1 MAIDRLSMSGR
12 GVGLTGG
19 GGHLGSAMALALAD
33 AGATVVIIGRTLEPL
48 EVVAEAAAH
57 SDGEVMPLQADA
69 FDADTVGTVL
79 DLLAQRGRDLEG
91 WVNNAY
97 SGGMAQLDEL
107 DEQSVSGDLRSGL
120 ADPIRATAR
129 VGKYMTARGRGSI
142 VNVASM
148 YGVVAPHPDIYRDD
162 EDMHNPAIY
171 GAAKAGLIQ
180 FTRYAAVHWARSG
193 VRVNALVPG
202 AFPAPS
208 VTERERFISRLEQQI
223 PMGRVGRPDELGWA
237 AVFLLSDASSY
248 MTGQSL
254 VIDGGWTAW

>member
-1 MAIDRLSMSGR
+1 MATDRLSMSGR

-48 EVVAEAAAH
+48 EVVVEAAAQ
-57 SDGEVMPLQADA
+57 SEGEVMPLQADA
-69 FDADTVGTVL
+69 FHPDTVRAVL
-79 DLLAQRGRDLEG
+79 DLLEPRGRDLQG

-97 SGGMAQLDEL
+97 SGGMSQLDEL
-107 DEQSVSGDLRSGL
+107 DEPSVSADLRSGL
-120 ADPIRATAR
+120 AEPIAATAR

-148 YGVVAPHPDIYRDD
+148 YGMVAPHPEVYRLD
-162 EDMHNPAIY
+162 EDMHSPAVY

-180 FTRYAAVHWARSG
+180 FTRYAAVHLAASG

-202 AFPAPS
+202 AFPPPS

-223 PMGRVGRPDELGWA
+223 PMGRVGRPEELGGA